1 MPTKSRVHI
10 RPALPSDVD
19 DVWPLVR
26 DFGPGVAAERA
37 AFEAS
42 WRAVIESPLS
52 LVAVAVAGRA
62 DGAIVGYVLAHLH
75 ASFLANRV
83 VAWVE
88 EVAVS
93 EHHRR
98 AGIGRKLMTHAEN
111 WARTEG
117 AAHLA
122 LASRRSG
129 AFYRA
134 LGYEDAAVFYKR
146 ALS

>member
-1 MPTKSRVHI
+1 MSHNHGVYI
-10 RPALPSDVD
+10 RPALPSDLD
-19 DVWPLVR
+19 DVWPIVR
-26 DFGPGVAAERA
+26 DFGPGVTPEPA

-42 WRAVIESPLS
+42 WQAATESPTS
-52 LVAVAVAGRA
+52 LVAVAERT
-62 DGAIVGYVLAHLH
+62 DGTIVGYVLAHIH
-75 ASFLANRV
+75 ASFLANRS

-98 AGIGRKLMTHAEN
+98 AGIGRKLMSHAEN